1 MKLYYPKKADA
12 FSTVTYNLL
21 LGTEI
26 GVNVLIHATLLD
38 VVLKFIDGAGHS
50 EIKSFRNLTSSLIAL
65 RHKC

>member
-1 MKLYYPKKADA
+1 MHFQQLLI
-12 FSTVTYNLL
+12 TLL